1 MSPHIERNVERFSG
15 FADTYDAYRP
25 QPPAIIV
32 DILTRL
38 AGVEMPDLVV
48 DMGSGTGLSTRMWAG
63 RARQVIGIEPNPDMR
78 REAELRTAD
87 LPDAS
92 NVSYRE
98 GISTATGL
106 PDGCADIVTCSQSFH
121 WMEPGPTF
129 VEVARILRDGG
140 VFAAYDC
147 DWPPT
152 MSWEAEQAYLDHAKT
167 YHRFQEESGDSRTAG
182 RWPKD
187 EHLAGIQESGLFRY
201 VKEVAVHSVESG
213 NAERLVGLALSFGGV
228 AALLKRG
235 LTEDE
240 IGITELRNAAQRI
253 LGDEPSPWY
262 FSYRIRLGV
271 K

>member
-1 MSPHIERNVERFSG
+1 MSSHIERNVERFSG
-15 FADTYDAYRP
+15 FADTYDSYRP

-38 AGVEMPDLVV
+38 ARIEEPKLVA
-48 DMGSGTGLSTRMWAG
+48 DIGSGTGLSTRIWAG

-78 REAELRTAD
+78 REAELRTAE
-87 LPDAS
+87 LPD
-92 NVSYRE
+92 VSYRE
-98 GISTATGL
+98 GMSTATGL

-121 WMEPGPTF
+121 WMDPQPTF
-129 VEVARILRDGG
+129 AEIARILRDGG

-152 MSWEAEQAYLDHAKT
+152 MNWEAELAYREFTKKSRALQGELGIT
-167 YHRFQEESGDSRTAG
+167 ESVMH
-182 RWPKD
+182 WPKD
-187 EHLAGIQESGLFRY
+187 AHLAGIQESGLFRY
-201 VKEVAVHSVESG
+201 VKEIAVHSVESG

-235 LTEDE
+235 LSEDE

-253 LGDEPSPWY
+253 LGDQPSPWY